1 MSLLLPPYVPLL
13 PQLSISISWDFLD
26 SIVIIYHGIIIALC
40 IGGIVGSVNIL
51 IYCTIK
57 GIINMIVSLFSTPT
71 NTTTITKPT
80 IHITPPTPSTTTT
93 HTIPVVD
100 NTLIEI
106 EEDGTDAT
114 TVTKY

>member
-13 PQLSISISWDFLD
+13 PQLSINISWDFLD

-57 GIINMIVSLFSTPT
+57 GIINMIVSLFSTPIP
-71 NTTTITKPT
+71 TTTITKPT

-93 HTIPVVD
+93 HTIPAVD
-100 NTLIEI
+100 DTLIEI

>member
-71 NTTTITKPT
+71 NTTTITKPA

-93 HTIPVVD
+93 HTIPAVD
-100 NTLIEI
+100 DTLIEI

>member
-1 MSLLLPPYVPLL
+1 
-13 PQLSISISWDFLD
+13 
-26 SIVIIYHGIIIALC
+26 
-40 IGGIVGSVNIL
+40 
-51 IYCTIK
+51 
-57 GIINMIVSLFSTPT
+57 MIVSLFSTPT
-71 NTTTITKPT
+71 NTNTITKPT

-100 NTLIEI
+100 DTLIEI